1 MTRRAGVLNVLEPAA
16 TVALAPGT
24 LRRLGIAAG
33 DRLRITTRRGSIEC
47 VARGDPALPDGVVFM
62 PFAFREAAANL
73 LTDPRLDPYGKI
85 PGYKLCAA
93 RVEPV

>member
-1 MTRRAGVLNVLEPAA
+1 VAGA
-16 TVALAPGT
+16 
-24 LRRLGIAAG
+24 
-33 DRLRITTRRGSIEC
+33 RLRVTTRRGSVEC
-47 VARGDPALPDGVVFM
+47 LARADPALPAGVAFM

-93 RVEPV
+93 RVEPA